1 MAGREAHVLDGVG
14 ARIAVALV
22 GLLALGGLGY
32 IHRDD
37 LMPARKVEAAAETD
51 PVQQCMSKR
60 SADIDGMTKDGTIN
74 QSQAEMFKSRALAL
88 CQAQSQGK
96 APQ

>member
-1 MAGREAHVLDGVG
+1 MLEREPHILDGVG
-14 ARIAVALV
+14 ARIVAGLV
-22 GLLALGGLGY
+22 CLSALGGLAY

-37 LMPARKVEAAAETD
+37 LMPARKVEAAAEAD
-51 PVQQCMSKR
+51 PVQQCMVKR
-60 SADIDGMTKDGTIN
+60 AADIDGMAKDGTIN
-74 QSQAEMFKSRALAL
+74 QSQAELFKSRALAL